1 MHRNYISFF
10 QYFWKY
16 PFLNDSSNK
25 IFKGIVTDSLQMFII
40 LIDILLYPCDLLE
53 SNDFIID
60 NISLFVTQ
68 KEFILVLVLYKRGG
82 HTLLFFIEKKAVKK
96 MCFFLQQSETK
107 LPSIIKGDDL
117 ILLNRFLEQY

>member
-1 MHRNYISFF
+1 MCKNYISFF
-10 QYFWKY
+10 PYFLKY
-16 PFLNDSSNK
+16 SFFFNDFSNI
-25 IFKGIVTDSLQMFII
+25 IFKGIVIDSLQIFII

-96 MCFFLQQSETK
+96 MCFF
-107 LPSIIKGDDL
+107 
-117 ILLNRFLEQY
+117 FAAV